1 MLWGFAAP
9 FFPFQPFRE
18 VCMTAKNIFDLSG
31 RAALITGGSR
41 GLGLQMA
48 EALGSYG
55 ARIVLSSRKADE
67 LQQAQAHLQSLG
79 IEADWVAA
87 DGSKDAD
94 ITALADAAMEKLGQV
109 DILINNA
116 GASWGAPAEDYPVE
130 AWDKVFNLN
139 IRGLFLLTQQIGK
152 RSMIPRK
159 YGRIINIASIAGLR
173 GNPPGAMQT
182 IAYNT
187 SKGALVNF
195 TRTLAGEW
203 GGYGITV
210 NALAPG
216 FFPSKMSSALIKTLG
231 EEVLI
236 GNSPLQ
242 RLGDDEDL
250 KGAALLFASDAGKHI
265 TGQILAVDGGYSAV

>member
-1 MLWGFAAP
+1 MAG
-9 FFPFQPFRE
+9 
-18 VCMTAKNIFDLSG
+18 KNLFDLSG
-31 RAALITGGSR
+31 KTALITGGSR

-48 EALGSYG
+48 EALGGYG
-55 ARIVLSSRKADE
+55 AKLLLSARKADE
-67 LQQAQAHLQSLG
+67 LRQAQLHLRKSG
-79 IEADWVAA
+79 IDADWVAA

-94 ITALADAAMEKLGQV
+94 IGMLAEAAMEKLGHV

-116 GASWGAPAEDYPVE
+116 GASWGAPAEDYPAE
-130 AWDKVFNLN
+130 AWDKVFDLN
-139 IRGLFLLTQQIGK
+139 VRGLFLLTQQIGK

-203 GGYGITV
+203 GRYGITV

-216 FFPSKMSSALIKTLG
+216 FFPSKMSQGLIQALG
-231 EEVLI
+231 EEALI